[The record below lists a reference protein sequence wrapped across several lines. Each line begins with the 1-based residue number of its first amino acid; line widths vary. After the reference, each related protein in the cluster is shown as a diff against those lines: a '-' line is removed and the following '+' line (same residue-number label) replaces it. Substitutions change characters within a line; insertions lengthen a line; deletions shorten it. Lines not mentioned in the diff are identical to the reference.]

1 MRPGSTRPGLRN
13 PSRIGST
20 SSVADLRCQNG
31 PADLVDPV
39 LVALIAAGYGP
50 DPVFSKVLAE
60 LRELR
65 HEGVLADR
73 EQALAFARERV
84 AALS

>member
-1 MRPGSTRPGLRN
+1 M
-13 PSRIGST
+13 
-20 SSVADLRCQNG
+20 ADLRCQNG

-39 LVALIAAGYGP
+39 LAALIAARYGP
-50 DPVFSKVLAE
+50 GPVFGKVLAE

-65 HEGVLADR
+65 HDGVLADR
-73 EQALAFARERV
+73 ERVLAFARERV